1 MKKIYFYL
9 ILVYSVNFYANDT
22 TTVVS
27 LKNRNLR
34 EKANIDSKILSE
46 IKTNDTL
53 KLTSIENNW
62 AKVIY
67 KDSLNGYVKNEFL
80 KVIKNEQAEIL
91 ELKKM
96 KLFFFK
102 TLSLIFITLFGFLY
116 LLKCKTSYLKNTDI
130 IFLFYRSTVIAFII
144 TIISLIY
151 SYYDNLSIFQIIGVI
166 FFMLVIFYVFFFEL
180 LSDDISENEYLK
192 AENIQATSIDKYI
205 TEINTKLKDLNSK
218 YNQIEVEI
226 FEILVDEFGEENSNN
241 LVKKLIPI
249 VGMPY
254 EVVIHYFGEPEKIN
268 ESSDSNNIWQTF
280 FYDKMNNRGNDGTWR
295 LKIQMRNNILEKYEI
310 R

>member
-1 MKKIYFYL
+1 
-9 ILVYSVNFYANDT
+9 
-22 TTVVS
+22 
-27 LKNRNLR
+27 
-34 EKANIDSKILSE
+34 
-46 IKTNDTL
+46 
-53 KLTSIENNW
+53 
-62 AKVIY
+62 
-67 KDSLNGYVKNEFL
+67 
-80 KVIKNEQAEIL
+80 
-91 ELKKM
+91 
-96 KLFFFK
+96 
-102 TLSLIFITLFGFLY
+102 
-116 LLKCKTSYLKNTDI
+116 
-130 IFLFYRSTVIAFII
+130 
-144 TIISLIY
+144 
-151 SYYDNLSIFQIIGVI
+151 
-166 FFMLVIFYVFFFEL
+166 MLVIFYVFFFEL

-226 FEILVDEFGEENSNN
+226 LEILVDEFGEENSNN
-241 LVKKLIPI
+241 LVKKSIPI